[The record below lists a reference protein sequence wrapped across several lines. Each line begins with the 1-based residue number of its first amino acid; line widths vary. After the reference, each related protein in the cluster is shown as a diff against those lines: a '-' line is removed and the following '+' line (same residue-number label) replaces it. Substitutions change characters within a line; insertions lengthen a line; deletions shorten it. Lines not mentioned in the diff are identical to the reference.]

1 MSEKYPLQETLSP
14 IDKKGRDRLN
24 ENWTRIMAYF
34 DHVQLQIKAL
44 AGGHEV
50 DELIARLEQA
60 IANAETDLQNYI
72 AQVDTTVQEAIDANN
87 IATQDAINANNQ
99 ALQTALNTI
108 GDALTEVSGAI
119 QVTETA
125 TNNAVE
131 AKNAAIQATQDAQNA
146 INSMQSLIDNF
157 DPKGTWSST
166 TQYYKNNLAE
176 VDGRT
181 YIALKNN
188 INTPVTDK
196 STWALFADKGAT
208 GGTGPQGLPGK
219 DGKDGTGVTIIGSL
233 PSEDDLPSTGNMG
246 DAYLINGFLYVWNG
260 TVWENVG
267 EIQGPEGKSAYD
279 LAVQNGFVGT
289 MEEWLESLKGGIGPP
304 GPEGPPGKDADLTEV
319 NQEIANLQQ
328 TVSDNKT
335 EVTEHLGHGVLSE
348 DGVHGI
354 RYFNDKLE
362 TKNGESWSEIEI
374 GKANARG
381 TQSLSPN
388 HAIRRFTRF
397 SAWANNTTAETLWL
411 AFKDMPLSGQL
422 ILRGSI
428 YNGSTSANAGG
439 FEYSLQVFRGAGA
452 STQMENT
459 QEFIYLGT
467 YVSDRFVLGSQ
478 VTNQVTKQPLI
489 PITKRLY
496 DIPIYL
502 EIEYI
507 SGDTSAFEALDSIE
521 FELQPPQPSPDTSPK
536 QQSIFTHV
544 GNSKQDLAT
553 AITGKGVAT
562 SADATFA
569 TMVANINAIP
579 TGKKQASGT
588 TTTGANTLSFQ
599 YYGGGGSY
607 SLPYFYL
614 YVPFKPSLV
623 YAVYEASG
631 ISYVTTFTT
640 NALEGKAGDFGSAKV
655 TSMSS
660 NSSSYGSYNMYL
672 PAPSVS
678 GNEFILA
685 IPVPAG
691 LNSKPFKWFA
701 FE

>member
-1 MSEKYPLQETLSP
+1 MSLKYPLNETLSP
-14 IDKKGRDRLN
+14 IDREGRNRLN
-24 ENWTRIMAYF
+24 DNWTRIIAYF

-60 IANAETDLQNYI
+60 IVNAETDLQNYI

-87 IATQDAINANNQ
+87 TATQNAINTNNQ

-108 GDALTEVSGAI
+108 GDTLTEVSGAI
-119 QVTETA
+119 QATETA

-181 YIALKNN
+181 YIALKDN

-304 GPEGPPGKDADLTEV
+304 GPEGPPGQDADLTEV

-328 TVSDNKT
+328 TVTDNQQV
-335 EVTEHLGHGVLSE
+335 VTEHLGQRILSE
-348 DGVHGI
+348 DGAHGI

-362 TKNGESWSEIEI
+362 YHDGTSWNEIET
-374 GKANARG
+374 GTDVDYTKDTPYVVTTGTPTLYEVTLDHSVTELVEGMSLAVKMHETNAG
-381 TQSLSPN
+381 
-388 HAIRRFTRF
+388 F
-397 SAWANNTTAETLWL
+397 SKLKVNGLEEKYIIMNTGGLAPKDTLM
-411 AFKDMPLSGQL
+411 KDMVYT
-422 ILRGSI
+422 LR
-428 YNGSTSANAGG
+428 YNGSYFIIQGNTIKPLKKVPITPWSGWNNFSTYGLYVAKN
-439 FEYSLQVFRGAGA
+439 ERDQLVYVRGALQKTA
-452 STQMENT
+452 QSTQILAQLPEGYRPASGERVAVSITAPVSGTYKTISGYLEDQGMLMAYVLSEITSITNNS
-459 QEFIYLGT
+459 FIYFNF
-467 YVSDRFVLGSQ
+467 SF
-478 VTNQVTKQPLI
+478 
-489 PITKRLY
+489 
-496 DIPIYL
+496 IY
-502 EIEYI
+502 
-507 SGDTSAFEALDSIE
+507 GDL
-521 FELQPPQPSPDTSPK
+521 
-536 QQSIFTHV
+536 
-544 GNSKQDLAT
+544 
-553 AITGKGVAT
+553 
-562 SADATFA
+562 
-569 TMVANINAIP
+569 
-579 TGKKQASGT
+579 
-588 TTTGANTLSFQ
+588 
-599 YYGGGGSY
+599 
-607 SLPYFYL
+607 
-614 YVPFKPSLV
+614 
-623 YAVYEASG
+623 
-631 ISYVTTFTT
+631 
-640 NALEGKAGDFGSAKV
+640 
-655 TSMSS
+655 
-660 NSSSYGSYNMYL
+660 
-672 PAPSVS
+672 
-678 GNEFILA
+678 
-685 IPVPAG
+685 
-691 LNSKPFKWFA
+691 
-701 FE
+701 